1 MALSGF
7 SFGSVILMDILHDKI
22 SKLYS
27 KYLLAAFGSALIS
40 CIYGLVDMAVVGQ
53 YYGPTGSPAMAVSA
67 PIWNIIYSLG
77 LLVGIGESVLFSYF
91 KGKVEKD
98 KGNLHFS
105 TAIILGVII
114 SIILWL
120 AIWIFEDNLLFFLVR
135 EMNK

>member
-27 KYLLAAFGSALIS
+27 KYLLAAFGGALIS

-53 YYGPTGSPAMAVSA
+53 YYGPTGSQAMAVSA

-91 KGKVEKD
+91 KGKVEKE

-114 SIILWL
+114 SIIL
-120 AIWIFEDNLLFFLVR
+120 
-135 EMNK
+135 